1 MPACGREAGF
11 PSPRL
16 QRDASPEDIPTSQ
29 LNQLHVL
36 RVIYEH
42 DAELESF
49 KADYFA
55 GQL

>member
-1 MPACGREAGF
+1 M
-11 PSPRL
+11 